1 MEKSKVHVDKVR
13 MALKEMGYDKPEVF
27 IHRLQLEENDD
38 SEFSVA
44 TIKYIAFVRLDF
56 NYEEVLLSKLGI
68 A

>member
-1 MEKSKVHVDKVR
+1 MEKPKVHVDKVR
-13 MALKEMGYDKPEVF
+13 MALEEMGYQEPEVL
-27 IHRLQLEENDD
+27 INRMQVEEGDD

-44 TIKYIAFVRLDF
+44 TIKEVAFTRLDF

>member
-13 MALKEMGYDKPEVF
+13 MALKEMGYHEPEVL
-27 IHRLQLEENDD
+27 ISRMQVEEGDD

-44 TIKYIAFVRLDF
+44 TIKEVAFTRLDF